1 VNPIQGE
8 GIGDAAAGISTGP
21 ARGHASA
28 HTLQPDLETALT
40 EWSQLVRLKVAAWS
54 ATVLAELLARAREAV
69 SRELAAILAAEA
81 NRTRMSD
88 PEAFEEHLR
97 GRVQVALQRGR
108 EAASQAIGVE
118 AESLALGLGDELGPA
133 LADRLEPVDGLR
145 ARAGSALRQNP
156 WPWRPPAWVRF
167 RSADGPSGYPP
178 PDASILRL
186 WLPGRWGRRRT
197 VERMR
202 QGIGVTLA
210 VFVADLEGQARSY
223 WEACLASLEEAARLR
238 VRHLL
243 LELGRDWPLGSAGAP
258 GPSGPFEGMAAK
270 CIVCA
275 DAWQALDA
283 FFCHFQR
290 AMGED
295 PVVQDAFREAPGLCA
310 GHLWQLERFSSPRG
324 LCGGLPEV
332 VNLVIARL
340 VGIAQQPEGASIES
354 PLLAHAGT
362 CQACRVLEQA
372 TRASVDRLVR
382 ALQALDGA
390 AGSGRPPDLCLQHLP
405 RVLGAVSAANG
416 AALARHVAA
425 RLEGVAVAMTGFVVK
440 TDALRRDLLSEAER
454 HAHRD
459 ALAWLAGHRDLAG
472 WYGSDGRS

>member
-1 VNPIQGE
+1 M
-8 GIGDAAAGISTGP
+8 
-21 ARGHASA
+21 
-28 HTLQPDLETALT
+28 LQPELETALA
-40 EWSQLVRLKVAAWS
+40 EWSQLARQTVAGWS
-54 ATVLAELLARAREAV
+54 ATVLAGLLARAREAV
-69 SRELAAILAAEA
+69 SRELAGILETEA
-81 NRTRMSD
+81 NRTRLSD

-97 GRVQVALQRGR
+97 GRVQAALQRGR
-108 EAASQAIGVE
+108 EAAFQAIGPE
-118 AESLALGLGDELGPA
+118 AEAMALGLGGQLGPA
-133 LADRLEPVDGLR
+133 LADRLEPVDDLR
-145 ARAGSALRQNP
+145 TRAGFALRQNP
-156 WPWRPPAWVRF
+156 WPWRPPTWVRF
-167 RSADGPSGYPP
+167 RSADGPPGYPP
-178 PDASILRL
+178 PEASGPRR
-186 WLPGRWGRRRT
+186 WVPGRWGRRKT

-223 WEACLASLEEAARLR
+223 GEACLASLEEAARLR
-238 VRHLL
+238 VRHVL
-243 LELGRDWPLGSAGAP
+243 LELDRERPIGIAGAP
-258 GPSGPFEGMAAK
+258 GRYDPFEGMAAE
-270 CIVCA
+270 CPVCA
-275 DAWQALDA
+275 DAWQALDD

-295 PVVQDAFREAPGLCA
+295 PIVQATFREAPGFCA

-324 LCGGLPEV
+324 LCGGLPG
-332 VNLVIARL
+332 LVDLLIVRLARITQDS
-340 VGIAQQPEGASIES
+340 VGFPREE
-354 PLLAHAGT
+354 PLLAEADS

-372 TRASVDRLVR
+372 IRASVDRLVR
-382 ALQALDGA
+382 ALQAPDGG

-416 AALARHVAA
+416 AALARQVAA

-472 WYGSDGRS
+472 WYGSGGRS